1 MKRTRILV
9 DADACPVRAEIA
21 RAARRFGVRVLFFS
35 NASQEGSAANEEQI
49 VRVSDRADAA
59 DFAIVS
65 ECAPSD
71 IVVTDD
77 IGLAAMV
84 LGKGA
89 SALSS
94 RGRLFNPDEME
105 GLLHSRH
112 VARKVRRA
120 GGRTR
125 GPRAM
130 TKADR
135 DSFGTGLTEWLR
147 AMTA

>member
-1 MKRTRILV
+1 MPRILV

-21 RAARRFGVRVLFFS
+21 RAAKRFGIEALFFS
-35 NASQEGSAANEEQI
+35 NSSQEGPEDDGALI

-65 ECAPSD
+65 ECAEAD
-71 IVVTDD
+71 LVVTDD
-77 IGLAAMV
+77 IGLAAMA

-94 RGRLFNPDEME
+94 RGRLFRPAEMA
-105 GLLHSRH
+105 GLLQSRH
-112 VARKVRRA
+112 LAKKARRA
-120 GGRTR
+120 GARTR

-130 TKADR
+130 SKSD
-135 DSFGTGLTEWLR
+135 LTAFRTALTDWLK
-147 AMTA
+147 TATA